1 MGSVAARLTHAGI
14 PAVLAMTHSVLVATT
29 QQLFATFYESLAY
42 GAGIGQ
48 ALDESRRHLY
58 SHPERGE
65 RQRGQDRITLK
76 LYDWF
81 LPALYQG
88 GEDTPLL
95 LEMDEINEETRLLKQ
110 SNLPKL
116 QEAGWAHTRVMVH

>member
-1 MGSVAARLTHAGI
+1 MGLGLGKRWMNRGDIYIVILSVVSGN
-14 PAVLAMTHSVLVATT
+14 
-29 QQLFATFYESLAY
+29 
-42 GAGIGQ
+42 G
-48 ALDESRRHLY
+48 
-58 SHPERGE
+58 
-65 RQRGQDRITLK
+65 GQDRITLK